1 MDGIDD
7 DEDNDAKIDYDI
19 ISKVLRYDDHI
30 IAQKFREYII
40 QNIHG
45 STSNIR
51 LNNILNITSYSSKQ
65 TMKELELSLLIEKS
79 IHKYTTIPVNISLLI
94 AQFGMIAT
102 KIAYKSR
109 ADCVSFDKLE
119 ETFMIKAG
127 GEKQCHLLT
136 PCLLGADNLPFN
148 VSFDVVFGIGSDRV
162 VGKHGGVLLGI
173 EYNKLHTVINRFT
186 NKHGTV
192 NIIDW
197 IDRSIDRGYRVYEK
211 SQDLNNRSSWNGKRV
226 SGLYLLVNIGCL
238 NINQLKNVNSLWTMN
253 LSPDLNQFDAMD
265 ILDFINGVD
274 QSLFV
279 I

>member
-1 MDGIDD
+1 M
-7 DEDNDAKIDYDI
+7 
-19 ISKVLRYDDHI
+19 
-30 IAQKFREYII
+30 
-40 QNIHG
+40 
-45 STSNIR
+45 
-51 LNNILNITSYSSKQ
+51 
-65 TMKELELSLLIEKS
+65 
-79 IHKYTTIPVNISLLI
+79 LI

-102 KIAYKSR
+102 KIAYESR

-173 EYNKLHTVINRFT
+173 EYNKLHTAINRFT

-211 SQDLNNRSSWNGKRV
+211 SQDLSNRSSWNGKRV
-226 SGLYLLVNIGCL
+226 NEAISVGKHWLFKYKSTEECQFFVDNEFITRFKPVRCGGYIEFYQWSGPY
-238 NINQLKNVNSLWTMN
+238 
-253 LSPDLNQFDAMD
+253 F
-265 ILDFINGVD
+265 
-274 QSLFV
+274 
-279 I
+279 